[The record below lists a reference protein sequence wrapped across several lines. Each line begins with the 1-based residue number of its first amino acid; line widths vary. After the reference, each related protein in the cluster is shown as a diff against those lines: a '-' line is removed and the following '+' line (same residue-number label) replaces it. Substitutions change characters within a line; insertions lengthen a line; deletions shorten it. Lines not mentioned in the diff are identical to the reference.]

1 MLRKVFSRVGYGFM
15 KNGFVGVAT
24 ALGGVLLSSMAFAQ
38 ESATTTAASS
48 NGLVAIGAALAIGL
62 GAFGAA
68 TAQGRT
74 ASAAL
79 EGLARN
85 PSAKDALFQPFILG
99 LVFME
104 LQALLAFVIAIIWT
118 FK

>member
-1 MLRKVFSRVGYGFM
+1 MKQGLVKV
-15 KNGFVGVAT
+15 VA
-24 ALGGVLLSSMAFAQ
+24 ALSGLFLSSMAFAQ
-38 ESATTTAASS
+38 EASGAAAGGS
-48 NGLVAIGAALAIGL
+48 GFVAIGAALAIGL
-62 GAFGAA
+62 AAFGAA

-104 LQALLAFVIAIIWT
+104 FQALLGFVIAILWT
-118 FK
+118 LK

>member
-1 MLRKVFSRVGYGFM
+1 MKKHMLNAV
-15 KNGFVGVAT
+15 VALT
-24 ALGGVLLSSMAFAQ
+24 GLMFSSMAFAQ
-38 ESATTTAASS
+38 TAT
-48 NGLVAIGAALAIGL
+48 GDDRLLIPIGAALAIGL
-62 GAFGAA
+62 AAFAAA

-85 PSAKDALFQPFILG
+85 PNAKDALFQPFILG

-104 LQALLAFVIAIIWT
+104 LQALLGFVIAIIWT
-118 FK
+118 TTK